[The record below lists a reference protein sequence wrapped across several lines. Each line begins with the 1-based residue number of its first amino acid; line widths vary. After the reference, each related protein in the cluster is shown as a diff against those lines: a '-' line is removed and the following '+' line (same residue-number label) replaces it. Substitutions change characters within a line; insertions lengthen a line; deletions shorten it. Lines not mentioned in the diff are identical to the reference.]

1 MWKPGDRRPRQGGT
15 RAQSLTRTALT
26 LPLHLDSCSMYSR
39 RPTLQREGPPG
50 GPPGPTGIHEVSG
63 RPKRAAE
70 RRRRRQWR
78 EELAEG
84 RLQDEDSAPLPRGGT
99 AQALA
104 GLAARPPHEG
114 VLLVGA
120 GARRQRPEQ
129 RAARGRHD
137 DDREGLGR
145 GPAHGPGLVPEARQ

>member
-1 MWKPGDRRPRQGGT
+1 MQSIAGVPGNADAEARLRDGQRMAGARKREEVGLELATGARRPWGDRRPEGGD
-15 RAQSLTRTALT
+15 
-26 LPLHLDSCSMYSR
+26 HLDGYKSATPGSQGR
-39 RPTLQREGPPG
+39 R
-50 GPPGPTGIHEVSG
+50 
-63 RPKRAAE
+63 
-70 RRRRRQWR
+70 R

-145 GPAHGPGLVPEARQ
+145 GPAHGPGLVPEARQQRRRSLR

>member
-1 MWKPGDRRPRQGGT
+1 MQTPRRGCVTGSGWPEPG
-15 RAQSLTRTALT
+15 S
-26 LPLHLDSCSMYSR
+26 
-39 RPTLQREGPPG
+39 
-50 GPPGPTGIHEVSG
+50 V
-63 RPKRAAE
+63 KRSDLN
-70 RRRRRQWR
+70 WR